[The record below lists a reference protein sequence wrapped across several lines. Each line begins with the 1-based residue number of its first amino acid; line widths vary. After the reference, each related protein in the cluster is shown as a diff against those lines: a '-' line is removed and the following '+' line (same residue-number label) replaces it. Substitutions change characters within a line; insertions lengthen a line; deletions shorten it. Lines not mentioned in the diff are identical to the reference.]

1 MVAKTQFGRWRLK
14 ARQDR
19 SINIRSNMEIQ
30 NLGSRLS
37 FLFFYYTALD
47 ILKGNKPTL
56 RFHALSAQMKC
67 RTRNVKETV
76 LSSNISWSELRKTH
90 KSLRPYQ
97 DLAQLNEVK
106 GLLLVL
112 LR

>member
-1 MVAKTQFGRWRLK
+1 MVAKTQFGRWCLK
-14 ARQDR
+14 ARHDR